1 MKEEII
7 TGLKEV
13 LLEELMHFLEEEI
26 FYNDANGNLD
36 VVLDRVEYYFE
47 IYENI
52 VLNKLEEDEL
62 SLMIQKHYE

>member
-1 MKEEII
+1 MKEETI

-52 VLNKLEEDEL
+52 ILNKLEEDEL
-62 SLMIQKHYE
+62 SLMIQIL